1 VTVLQ
6 ESNAA
11 AHVAKTEDAAATALE
26 VSIVMPC
33 LNEAD
38 TLAACIQTAQHALRD
53 AGIAGEVIVADNGST
68 DGSPDIARALGAR
81 LIHVEARGYGS
92 ALMGGI
98 AAAHGRYVIMGDA
111 DQSYDFSETPKFVE
125 RLRRGYALV
134 QGCRLPSGGG
144 TVLPNAMPPL
154 HRWFGNPFLSFI
166 ARRWFNTP
174 VHDIYCGMRGF
185 SVDMYRRLEM
195 RCTGMEFATEMILK
209 ASLHHERIDDV
220 PITLHPDG
228 RKAHPPHLRTF
239 RDGWRTLRLFL
250 LFCPRWLFLIPGI
263 ALVLVGTA
271 GYAIALPGLTIGGV
285 TFDVHT
291 LLFASLSLLV
301 GQQAIAFALFTKSF
315 AIGEGLLPMDP
326 RTTRFFKIATLER
339 GLLLGGAAIVVG
351 LALLAMTAIEWWRT
365 GLGSLDYARTMRW
378 AIPGATLTALGV
390 QTALASFFT
399 SVLGLRRG

>member
-1 VTVLQ
+1 VPTADAVA
-6 ESNAA
+6 NA
-11 AHVAKTEDAAATALE
+11 VE

-38 TLAACIQTAQHALRD
+38 TLAACIKTAQRALRD
-53 AGIAGEVIVADNGST
+53 AGMAGEVIVADNGSV
-68 DGSPDIARALGAR
+68 DGSPDIARAHGAR
-81 LIHVEARGYGS
+81 VIHVEARGYGS

-98 AAAHGRYVIMGDA
+98 GAARGRYVIMGDA
-111 DQSYDFSETPKFVE
+111 DQSYDFGETPKFVE

-154 HRWFGNPFLSFI
+154 HRWLGNPFLSFI
-166 ARRWFNTP
+166 ARRWFKTP

-185 SVDMYRRLEM
+185 SVDMYRRLGM

-209 ASLHHERIDDV
+209 ASLHRERIDDM

-250 LFCPRWLFLIPGI
+250 LFSPRWLFLIPGI
-263 ALVLVGTA
+263 ALVLLGVA
-271 GYAIALPGLTIGGV
+271 GYAIALPGVTIAGI

-326 RTTRFFKIATLER
+326 RTTRFFEIATLER
-339 GLLLGGAAIVVG
+339 GLLLGAGAVAVG
-351 LALLAMTAIEWWRT
+351 LGLLAFTTIQWWDA
-365 GLGSLDYARTMRW
+365 GLGGLDYARTMRW
-378 AIPGATLTALGV
+378 AVPGATLTALGV